1 MNNTTEKNTAPLIFL
16 DPLTGHTPENGNG
29 NEDEEDEEN
38 DEEEESESEE
48 KKEGWEEDEDED
60 EEEEPIQRLTEGI
73 FDG

>member
-1 MNNTTEKNTAPLIFL
+1 MKDTSETNAVPLIFL

-48 KKEGWEEDEDED
+48 KKEGWEEDEEDED
-60 EEEEPIQRLTEGI
+60 EDPIQGLTGGI
-73 FDG
+73 IDG

>member
-1 MNNTTEKNTAPLIFL
+1 MKDTSETNAVPLIFL

-48 KKEGWEEDEDED
+48 KKEVRTGSYALKLRDN
-60 EEEEPIQRLTEGI
+60 
-73 FDG
+73 